1 MKTHLIRYLRIL
13 IGCFI
18 VAIGINFF
26 LMPAQLLAGGLSGIA
41 LIIHYIAGWP
51 IGVQIFIMNI
61 PLLIASYKLLGKAY
75 TLDVVIGTFLV
86 SACLDALSFLPSYN
100 TLNDPMLSAIF
111 GGIVCGL
118 GFGIVFRA
126 NGNTGGPDVIGVIVK
141 KYYGMNI
148 GMVIFGINCLITLA
162 GMLLFGMKEA
172 LFTLIGIY
180 LTAEITDKVIAGFNR
195 KKKIIIIS
203 KKSREISAEIMK
215 TMIRGITFI
224 KGEGAFTGDEK
235 DILFS
240 VVNLTQI
247 GKIKQV
253 VHRVDPAAFM
263 IISDANEVMGRGF
276 TLDTFATDEEVRNTK
291 SIM

>member
-41 LIIHYIAGWP
+41 LIIHYIVGWP

-86 SACLDALSFLPSYN
+86 SVCLDALSFLPSYN

-111 GGIVCGL
+111 GGIVCGV

-162 GMLLFGMKEA
+162 GMVLFGMKEA

-195 KKKIIIIS
+195 KKNVIIIS
-203 KKSREISAEIMK
+203 KKSREISTEIMK

-224 KGEGAFTGDEK
+224 KGEGAFTGEEK

-253 VHRVDPAAFM
+253 VHHVDPAAFM